1 MKELEKYELGK
12 NDLRINASRLQ
23 CNIRELGM
31 FGLNEATGGLDRTTF
46 TAAELAARE
55 WLKAE
60 LRRLH
65 LTVRVDAAA
74 NIWAVR
80 SGAGGWDASGDSA
93 SQGSPDLSGTS
104 NSSAAPG
111 NSIGDTCP
119 STEAA
124 PLPVITFG
132 SHMDTVPN
140 GGKYDGALGV
150 LLALEVMTVLEE
162 NKVVTRHPLELVS
175 FSAEEPNPFGLSTF
189 GSRAV
194 AGKLGQKDLAG
205 VRNAQGELLTE
216 ALRQAGGDPEHFEA
230 ARRKPEELA
239 AFLEVH
245 IEQGKRLLDR
255 DIPIGVVTAIT
266 GIYREEITVLGE
278 ANHAGTTLMGDR
290 KDALMGASE
299 IMLAFEAVCRNHPAD
314 EVVGTIGKISNE
326 PNAAN
331 IIPEKVQFHLE
342 IRGEQRTQIQ
352 EVLENWSKLALSIA
366 DSRGLRLERRLI
378 LDQDPEPMDALV
390 IDLCTG
396 QAAKLDYS
404 SLKLGSMAGHDA
416 THMAS
421 LTRAGMLFVPSL
433 GGKSH
438 CPEEE
443 SRIEDIEKT
452 GNVLLQSILAL
463 DQELNL

>member
-1 MKELEKYELGK
+1 MPNQEQQSSK
-12 NDLRINASRLQ
+12 LRINASRLQ
-23 CNIRELGM
+23 SNIRELAI
-31 FGLNEATGGLDRTTF
+31 FGLNQATGGLDRTTF
-46 TAAELAARE
+46 TPAELAARE

-60 LRRLH
+60 LLRLN
-65 LTVRVDAAA
+65 LAVRVDAAA

-80 SGAGGWDASGDSA
+80 SGAGGR
-93 SQGSPDLSGTS
+93 SPDV
-104 NSSAAPG
+104 SAVSDRSVA
-111 NSIGDTCP
+111 CL
-119 STEAA
+119 AA
-124 PLPVITFG
+124 IAFG
-132 SHMDTVPN
+132 SHIDTVPN

-194 AGKLGQKDLAG
+194 AGKLKAKDLAG
-205 VRNAQGELLTE
+205 VRNDQGELLTE
-216 ALRQAGGDPEHFEA
+216 ALRLAGGDPEQFEA

-255 DIPIGVVTAIT
+255 DIPVGLVTAIT

-299 IMLAFEAVCRNHPAD
+299 MLLAFETVCRNHPAD
-314 EVVGTIGKISNE
+314 EVVGTIGRISNE

-331 IIPEKVQFHLE
+331 IIPEKVTFHLE
-342 IRGEQRTQIQ
+342 IRGEQRAQIR
-352 EVLENWSKLALSIA
+352 EVLGDWGKLALPIA
-366 DSRGLRLERRLI
+366 ERRGLRLERRLI
-378 LDQDPEPMDALV
+378 LDQSPEPLDSLV
-390 IDLCTG
+390 ISLCEG
-396 QAAKLDYS
+396 QAEKLGYS
-404 SLKLGSMAGHDA
+404 SLRLGSMAGHDA

-433 GGKSH
+433 DGKSH

-443 SRIEDIEKT
+443 SRIEDMEKA

-463 DQELNL
+463 DQELNH